1 MRYLLL
7 AALLCLA
14 SLKVTIQSSL
24 TRRLLRST
32 SDVVFYNMV
41 VFFTI
46 GGVYL
51 LINGT
56 NLPTTTTLIFAL
68 VYSVFSALFQLLYTA
83 SLKCGPVSL
92 TVMISNFSIGITT
105 LFGILYYKETLTTVN
120 ILGFVAIT
128 TSLLL
133 SADLKSSTKEKISG
147 KWLAMTIVTMIL
159 NGVACIVSALHSNM
173 IPEGNNAFMALSYSF
188 GGIFLLIYFLFR
200 RKTEP
205 ETIHKNPKTILSMIS
220 VGAVLCVYLPL
231 YLTGVRLFDISIFY
245 PVINAGSSTMISVI
259 GILLFKDKLKPVQ
272 IAGLILGTLSIV
284 LLTL

>member
-1 MRYLLL
+1 
-7 AALLCLA
+7 
-14 SLKVTIQSSL
+14 
-24 TRRLLRST
+24 
-32 SDVVFYNMV
+32 MV

-128 TSLLL
+128 ASLLL

-205 ETIHKNPKTILSMIS
+205 ETIHKNPKTILSMMS